1 MENILVPIDFSEVSQ
16 NALNYAIRL
25 AEPLK
30 CKIILFHDIYPVQTA
45 TDVGEY
51 VYPYNLD
58 TETKHVLNKK
68 MDDLIEYVKSQNVS
82 VDKIIHKGILTDD
95 ISGIVKNRKIDLIIT
110 GTGGTEGF
118 DAFFFGTNSE
128 HIFENVSCPVL
139 ILPDTTHFKGIKKIM
154 YATDFQ
160 YGDIH
165 EIENISRLAKVFN
178 AQIIVTHVNSDTEKF
193 VSEEES
199 MNWLV
204 EIASSQ
210 ITYKNIIYK
219 LISNKNVVEALGNS
233 VKELDIDLLCMST
246 VKKNFF
252 KKLFKKSNTKEMAF
266 HATVPLMAIHLEK
279 TNQLN

>member
-16 NALNYAIRL
+16 NALSYAIKI

-68 MDDLIEYVKSQNVS
+68 MDDLVEYVKSQNVK
-82 VDKIIHKGILTDD
+82 VDKIIHKGILRDD
-95 ISGIVKNRKIDLIIT
+95 IAGVVKNRKIDLIVT
-110 GTGGTEGF
+110 GTGDSEGF
-118 DAFFFGTNSE
+118 DAFLFGTNSE

-139 ILPDTTHFKGIKKIM
+139 ILPDTAHFKGIKKIM

-165 EIENISRLAKVFN
+165 EIENVSKLAKVFN
-178 AQIIVTHVNSDTEKF
+178 AQVIVTHVNSDSEKF

-199 MNWLV
+199 MNWLA

-219 LISNKNVVEALGNS
+219 LISSKNVVEALGSS
-233 VKELDIDLLCMST
+233 VKELNIDLLCMSA

-252 KKLFKKSNTKEMAF
+252 KKLVTKSNTKEMAF
-266 HATVPLMAIHLEK
+266 HTNIPLMAIHLEK
-279 TNQLN
+279 SNQLN